1 MHLRFG
7 KRGLVLV
14 VLAVLEQSTDRQGN
28 LLLLVVDV
36 DDLSLDNLADLESVF
51 RLSDAVIRDLGDVD
65 QTVNA
70 RYDLSECAER
80 HELEDLNLSNR
91 ADVVLG
97 LEYVPRIVLLAL
109 VAEGDLLVLLVQT
122 DYEYLDLVA
131 NGNDLG
137 RVLDAA
143 PGQLGHAVY
152 AADVYKCAVG
162 GQGLDNTVVLVA
174 DLDGVP
180 DLLSSSLASLLL
192 DLTDRTNNAL
202 ALTVDLG
209 DIEGLLG
216 LYQRAHRLILRNAGL
231 RSRDEYA
238 NAVCSCNDTAA
249 VLLYD
254 GALNNGVLLV
264 CLLYGLPALEL
275 VYALL
280 GQGNSALAVVYADNN
295 SLDLVAN
302 VDVGCD
308 IVVRVIG
315 QLAQR
320 DIRSVLN
327 AQIDLYVVV
336 GNAYNGA
343 GYLFSII

>member
-1 MHLRFG
+1 MISDLR
-7 KRGLVLV
+7 
-14 VLAVLEQSTDRQGN
+14 N
-28 LLLLVVDV
+28 
-36 DDLSLDNLADLESVF
+36 
-51 RLSDAVIRDLGDVD
+51 VD
-65 QTVNA
+65 QAVNA

-91 ADVVLG
+91 TDVVLG

-109 VAEGDLLVLLVQT
+109 VAEGDLLVFLIQT
-122 DYEYLDLVA
+122 DNEYLYLVA
-131 NGNDLG
+131 NRNDLG

-143 PGQLGHAVY
+143 PRQLGDVNHAVH
-152 AADVYKCAVG
+152 AADVYECAVG
-162 GQGLDNTVVLVA
+162 SQGLNGAVVLVA

-216 LYQRAHRLILRNAGL
+216 LYQLAHRLILRYAGL
-231 RSRDEYA
+231 GCRDEYA
-238 NAVCSCNDTAA
+238 NAVCSCNNTAA
-249 VLLYD
+249 VLLND
-254 GALNNGVLLV
+254 NTLNNGVLLV
-264 CLLYGLPALEL
+264 SLLNGFPALQL
-275 VYALL
+275 INALL
-280 GQGNSALAVVYADNN
+280 GQSDGTLAVVYANNN

-302 VDVGCD
+302 VDVGSYV
-308 IVVRVIG
+308 IVRVVR
-315 QLAQR
+315 QLTQR

-327 AQIDLYVVV
+327 AQIYLYVVI
-336 GNAYNGA
+336 GNTYNGA

>member
-1 MHLRFG
+1 MISDLR
-7 KRGLVLV
+7 
-14 VLAVLEQSTDRQGN
+14 N
-28 LLLLVVDV
+28 
-36 DDLSLDNLADLESVF
+36 
-51 RLSDAVIRDLGDVD
+51 VD
-65 QTVNA
+65 QAVNA

-109 VAEGDLLVLLVQT
+109 VAEGDLLVFLIQT
-122 DYEYLDLVA
+122 DNEYLYLVA
-131 NGNDLG
+131 NRNDLG

-143 PGQLGHAVY
+143 PGQLGDVNHAVH
-152 AADVYKCAVG
+152 AADVYECAVG
-162 GQGLDNTVVLVA
+162 SQGLNGAVVLVA

-180 DLLSSSLASLLL
+180 DLLSSSLASLPL

-216 LYQRAHRLILRNAGL
+216 LNQLAHRLILRYAGL
-231 RSRDEYA
+231 GCRDEYA
-238 NAVCSCNDTAA
+238 NAVCSCNNTAA
-249 VLLYD
+249 VLLND
-254 GALNNGVLLV
+254 NTLNNGVLLV
-264 CLLYGLPALEL
+264 SLLNGLPALQL
-275 VYALL
+275 INALL
-280 GQGNSALAVVYADNN
+280 GQSDGALAVVYANNN

-302 VDVGCD
+302 VDVGSYV
-308 IVVRVIG
+308 VVRVVR
-315 QLAQR
+315 QLTQR

-327 AQIDLYVVV
+327 AQIYLYVVI
-336 GNAYNGA
+336 GNTYNGA

>member
-1 MHLRFG
+1 MISDLR
-7 KRGLVLV
+7 
-14 VLAVLEQSTDRQGN
+14 N
-28 LLLLVVDV
+28 
-36 DDLSLDNLADLESVF
+36 
-51 RLSDAVIRDLGDVD
+51 VD
-65 QTVNA
+65 QAVNA

-109 VAEGDLLVLLVQT
+109 VAEGDLLVFLIQT
-122 DYEYLDLVA
+122 DNEYLYLVA
-131 NGNDLG
+131 NRNDLG

-143 PGQLGHAVY
+143 PGQLGDVNHAVY
-152 AADVYKCAVG
+152 AADVYECAVG
-162 GQGLDNTVVLVA
+162 SQGLNGAVVLVA

-180 DLLSSSLASLLL
+180 DLLSSSLASLSL

-216 LYQRAHRLILRNAGL
+216 LNQLAHRLILRYAGL
-231 RSRDEYA
+231 GCRDEYA
-238 NAVCSCNDTAA
+238 NAVCSCNNTAA
-249 VLLYD
+249 VLLND
-254 GALNNGVLLV
+254 NTLNNGVLLV
-264 CLLYGLPALEL
+264 SLLNGLPALQL
-275 VYALL
+275 INALL
-280 GQGNSALAVVYADNN
+280 GQSDGTLAVVYANNN

-302 VDVGCD
+302 VDVGSYV
-308 IVVRVIG
+308 IVRVVR
-315 QLAQR
+315 QLTQR

-327 AQIDLYVVV
+327 AQIYLYVVI
-336 GNAYNGA
+336 GNTYNGA

>member
-1 MHLRFG
+1 MISDLR
-7 KRGLVLV
+7 
-14 VLAVLEQSTDRQGN
+14 N
-28 LLLLVVDV
+28 
-36 DDLSLDNLADLESVF
+36 
-51 RLSDAVIRDLGDVD
+51 VD
-65 QTVNA
+65 QAVNA

-109 VAEGDLLVLLVQT
+109 VAEGDLLVFLIQT
-122 DYEYLDLVA
+122 DNEYLYLVA
-131 NGNDLG
+131 NRNDLG

-143 PGQLGHAVY
+143 PGQLGDVNHAVY
-152 AADVYKCAVG
+152 AADVYECAVG
-162 GQGLDNTVVLVA
+162 SQGLNGAVVLVA

-216 LYQRAHRLILRNAGL
+216 LNQLAHRLILRYAGL
-231 RSRDEYA
+231 GCRDEYA
-238 NAVCSCNDTAA
+238 NAVCSCNNTAA
-249 VLLYD
+249 VLLND
-254 GALNNGVLLV
+254 NTLNNGVLLV
-264 CLLYGLPALEL
+264 SLLNGLPALQL
-275 VYALL
+275 INALL
-280 GQGNSALAVVYADNN
+280 GQSDGTLAVVYANNN

-302 VDVGCD
+302 VDVGSYV
-308 IVVRVIG
+308 IVRVVR
-315 QLAQR
+315 QLTQR

-327 AQIDLYVVV
+327 AQIYLYVVI
-336 GNAYNGA
+336 GNTYNGA

>member
-1 MHLRFG
+1 MISDLR
-7 KRGLVLV
+7 
-14 VLAVLEQSTDRQGN
+14 N
-28 LLLLVVDV
+28 
-36 DDLSLDNLADLESVF
+36 
-51 RLSDAVIRDLGDVD
+51 VD
-65 QTVNA
+65 QAVNA

-109 VAEGDLLVLLVQT
+109 VAEGDLLVFLIQT
-122 DYEYLDLVA
+122 DNEYLYLVA
-131 NGNDLG
+131 NRNDLG

-143 PGQLGHAVY
+143 PGQLGDVNHAVY
-152 AADVYKCAVG
+152 AADVYECAVG
-162 GQGLDNTVVLVA
+162 SQGLNGAVVLVA

-180 DLLSSSLASLLL
+180 DLLSSSLASLSL

-216 LYQRAHRLILRNAGL
+216 LNQLAHRLILRYAGL
-231 RSRDEYA
+231 GCRDEYA
-238 NAVCSCNDTAA
+238 NAVCSCNNTAA
-249 VLLYD
+249 VLLND
-254 GALNNGVLLV
+254 NTLNNGVLLV
-264 CLLYGLPALEL
+264 SLLNGLPTLQL
-275 VYALL
+275 INALL
-280 GQGNSALAVVYADNN
+280 GQSNGALAVVYANNN

-302 VDVGCD
+302 VDVGSYV
-308 IVVRVIG
+308 IVRVVR
-315 QLAQR
+315 QLTQR

-327 AQIDLYVVV
+327 AQIYLYVVI
-336 GNAYNGA
+336 GNTYNGA

>member
-1 MHLRFG
+1 M
-7 KRGLVLV
+7 
-14 VLAVLEQSTDRQGN
+14 
-28 LLLLVVDV
+28 
-36 DDLSLDNLADLESVF
+36 
-51 RLSDAVIRDLGDVD
+51 D
-65 QTVNA
+65 QAVNA

-109 VAEGDLLVLLVQT
+109 VAERDLLVFLIQT
-122 DYEYLDLVA
+122 DNEYLYLVA
-131 NGNDLG
+131 NRNDLG

-143 PGQLGHAVY
+143 PGQLGDVNHAVH
-152 AADVYKCAVG
+152 AADVYECAVG
-162 GQGLDNTVVLVA
+162 SQGLNGAVVLVA

-180 DLLSSSLASLLL
+180 DLLSSSLASLPL

-216 LYQRAHRLILRNAGL
+216 LNQLAHRLILRYAGL
-231 RSRDEYA
+231 GCRDEYA
-238 NAVCSCNDTAA
+238 NAVCSCNNTAA
-249 VLLYD
+249 VLLND
-254 GALNNGVLLV
+254 NTLNNGVLLV
-264 CLLYGLPALEL
+264 SLLNGLPALEL
-275 VYALL
+275 INALL
-280 GQGNSALAVVYADNN
+280 GQSDGALAVVYANNN

-302 VDVGCD
+302 VDVGSYV
-308 IVVRVIG
+308 IVRVVR
-315 QLAQR
+315 QLTQR

-327 AQIDLYVVV
+327 AQIYLYVVI
-336 GNAYNGA
+336 GNTYNGA

>member
-1 MHLRFG
+1 M
-7 KRGLVLV
+7 
-14 VLAVLEQSTDRQGN
+14 
-28 LLLLVVDV
+28 
-36 DDLSLDNLADLESVF
+36 
-51 RLSDAVIRDLGDVD
+51 D
-65 QTVNA
+65 QAVNA

-109 VAEGDLLVLLVQT
+109 VAEGDLLVFLIQT
-122 DYEYLDLVA
+122 DNEYLYLVA
-131 NGNDLG
+131 NRNDLG

-143 PGQLGHAVY
+143 PGQLGDVNHAVH
-152 AADVYKCAVG
+152 AADVYECAVG
-162 GQGLDNTVVLVA
+162 SQGLNGAVVLVA

-180 DLLSSSLASLLL
+180 DLLSSSLASLSL

-216 LYQRAHRLILRNAGL
+216 LNQLAHRLILRYAGL
-231 RSRDEYA
+231 GCRDEYA
-238 NAVCSCNDTAA
+238 NAVCSCNNTAA
-249 VLLYD
+249 VLLND
-254 GALNNGVLLV
+254 NTLNNGVLLV
-264 CLLYGLPALEL
+264 SLLNGLPALQL
-275 VYALL
+275 INALL
-280 GQGNSALAVVYADNN
+280 GQSDGALAVVYANNN

-302 VDVGCD
+302 VDVGSYV
-308 IVVRVIG
+308 IVRVVR
-315 QLAQR
+315 QLTQR

-327 AQIDLYVVV
+327 AQIYLYVVI
-336 GNAYNGA
+336 GNTYNGA

>member
-1 MHLRFG
+1 MISDLR
-7 KRGLVLV
+7 
-14 VLAVLEQSTDRQGN
+14 N
-28 LLLLVVDV
+28 
-36 DDLSLDNLADLESVF
+36 
-51 RLSDAVIRDLGDVD
+51 VD
-65 QTVNA
+65 QAVNA

-109 VAEGDLLVLLVQT
+109 VAEGDLLVFLIQT
-122 DYEYLDLVA
+122 DNEYLYLVA
-131 NGNDLG
+131 NRNDLG

-143 PGQLGHAVY
+143 PGQLGDVNHAVY
-152 AADVYKCAVG
+152 AADVYECAVG
-162 GQGLDNTVVLVA
+162 SQGLNGAVVLVA
-174 DLDGVP
+174 DFDGVP

-216 LYQRAHRLILRNAGL
+216 LNQLAHRLILRYAGL
-231 RSRDEYA
+231 GCRDEYA
-238 NAVCSCNDTAA
+238 NAVCSCNNAAA
-249 VLLYD
+249 VLLND
-254 GALNNGVLLV
+254 NTLNNGVLLV
-264 CLLYGLPALEL
+264 SLLNGLPALQL
-275 VYALL
+275 INALL
-280 GQGNSALAVVYADNN
+280 GQSDGTLAVVYANNN

-302 VDVGCD
+302 VDVGSYV
-308 IVVRVIG
+308 IVRVVR
-315 QLAQR
+315 QLTQR

-327 AQIDLYVVV
+327 AQIYLYVVI
-336 GNAYNGA
+336 GNTYNGA

>member
-1 MHLRFG
+1 MISNLR
-7 KRGLVLV
+7 
-14 VLAVLEQSTDRQGN
+14 N
-28 LLLLVVDV
+28 
-36 DDLSLDNLADLESVF
+36 
-51 RLSDAVIRDLGDVD
+51 VD
-65 QTVNA
+65 QAVNA

-109 VAEGDLLVLLVQT
+109 VAEGDLLVFLIQT
-122 DYEYLDLVA
+122 DNEYLYLVA
-131 NGNDLG
+131 NRNDLG

-143 PGQLGHAVY
+143 PGQLGDVNHAVH
-152 AADVYKCAVG
+152 AADVYECAVG
-162 GQGLDNTVVLVA
+162 SQGLNGAVVLVA

-216 LYQRAHRLILRNAGL
+216 LNQLAHRLILRYAGL
-231 RSRDEYA
+231 GCRDEYA
-238 NAVCSCNDTAA
+238 NAVCSCNNTAA
-249 VLLYD
+249 VLLND
-254 GALNNGVLLV
+254 NTLNNGVLLV
-264 CLLYGLPALEL
+264 SLLNGLPALQL
-275 VYALL
+275 INALL
-280 GQGNSALAVVYADNN
+280 GQSDGTLAVVYANNN

-302 VDVGCD
+302 VDVGSYV
-308 IVVRVIG
+308 VVRVVR
-315 QLAQR
+315 QLTQR

-327 AQIDLYVVV
+327 AQIYLYVVI
-336 GNAYNGA
+336 GNTYNGA

>member
-1 MHLRFG
+1 MISDLR
-7 KRGLVLV
+7 
-14 VLAVLEQSTDRQGN
+14 N
-28 LLLLVVDV
+28 
-36 DDLSLDNLADLESVF
+36 
-51 RLSDAVIRDLGDVD
+51 VD
-65 QTVNA
+65 QAVNA

-109 VAEGDLLVLLVQT
+109 VAEGDLLVFLIQT
-122 DYEYLDLVA
+122 DNEYLYLVA
-131 NGNDLG
+131 NRNDLG

-143 PGQLGHAVY
+143 PGQLGDVNHAVY
-152 AADVYKCAVG
+152 AADVYECAVG
-162 GQGLDNTVVLVA
+162 SQGLNGAVVLVA

-180 DLLSSSLASLLL
+180 DLLSSSLASLSL

-216 LYQRAHRLILRNAGL
+216 LNQLAHRLILRYAGL
-231 RSRDEYA
+231 GCRDEYT
-238 NAVCSCNDTAA
+238 NAVCSCNNTAA
-249 VLLYD
+249 VLLND
-254 GALNNGVLLV
+254 NTLNNGVLLV
-264 CLLYGLPALEL
+264 SLLNGLPTLQL
-275 VYALL
+275 INALL
-280 GQGNSALAVVYADNN
+280 GQSNGALAVVYANNN

-302 VDVGCD
+302 VDVGSYV
-308 IVVRVIG
+308 IVRVVR
-315 QLAQR
+315 QLTQR

-327 AQIDLYVVV
+327 AQIYLYVVI
-336 GNAYNGA
+336 GNTYNGA

>member
-1 MHLRFG
+1 MISDLR
-7 KRGLVLV
+7 
-14 VLAVLEQSTDRQGN
+14 N
-28 LLLLVVDV
+28 
-36 DDLSLDNLADLESVF
+36 
-51 RLSDAVIRDLGDVD
+51 VD
-65 QTVNA
+65 QAVNA

-109 VAEGDLLVLLVQT
+109 VAEGDLLVFLIQT
-122 DYEYLDLVA
+122 DNEYLYLVA
-131 NGNDLG
+131 NRNDLG

-143 PGQLGHAVY
+143 PGQLGDVNHAVH
-152 AADVYKCAVG
+152 AADVYECAVG
-162 GQGLDNTVVLVA
+162 SQGLNGAVVLVA

-216 LYQRAHRLILRNAGL
+216 LNQLAHRLILRYAGL
-231 RSRDEYA
+231 GCRDEYA
-238 NAVCSCNDTAA
+238 NAVCSCNNTAA
-249 VLLYD
+249 VLLND
-254 GALNNGVLLV
+254 NTLNNGVLLV
-264 CLLYGLPALEL
+264 SLLNGLPALQL
-275 VYALL
+275 INALL
-280 GQGNSALAVVYADNN
+280 GQSDGALAVVYANNN

-302 VDVGCD
+302 VDVGSYV
-308 IVVRVIG
+308 IVRVVR
-315 QLAQR
+315 QLTQR

-327 AQIDLYVVV
+327 AQIYLYVVI
-336 GNAYNGA
+336 GNTYNGA

>member
-1 MHLRFG
+1 MISDLR
-7 KRGLVLV
+7 
-14 VLAVLEQSTDRQGN
+14 N
-28 LLLLVVDV
+28 
-36 DDLSLDNLADLESVF
+36 
-51 RLSDAVIRDLGDVD
+51 VD
-65 QTVNA
+65 QAVNA
-70 RYDLSECAER
+70 RYDLSECTER

-109 VAEGDLLVLLVQT
+109 VAEGDLLVFLIQT
-122 DYEYLDLVA
+122 DNEYLYLVA
-131 NGNDLG
+131 NRNDLG

-143 PGQLGHAVY
+143 PGQLGDVNHAVH
-152 AADVYKCAVG
+152 AADVYECAVG
-162 GQGLDNTVVLVA
+162 SQGLNGAVVLVA

-216 LYQRAHRLILRNAGL
+216 LNQLAHRLILRYAGL
-231 RSRDEYA
+231 GCRDEYA
-238 NAVCSCNDTAA
+238 YAECSCYNAAA
-249 VLLYD
+249 VLLND
-254 GALNNGVLLV
+254 GALNRSMLLV
-264 CLLYGLPALEL
+264 SLLNGLPALQL
-275 VYALL
+275 INALL
-280 GQGNSALAVVYADNN
+280 GQSDGALAVVYANNN

-302 VDVGCD
+302 VDVGSYV
-308 IVVRVIG
+308 VVRVVR
-315 QLAQR
+315 QLTQR

-327 AQIDLYVVV
+327 AQIYLYVVI
-336 GNAYNGA
+336 GNTYNGA

>member
-1 MHLRFG
+1 MYG
-7 KRGLVLV
+7 ITEGLVLF
-14 VLAVLEQSTDRQGN
+14 VLEQSTDGQRY

-36 DDLSLDNLADLESVF
+36 DDLSLDNLANLQLVL
-51 RLSDAVIRDLGDVD
+51 RLCDAVISDLRNVD
-65 QTVNA
+65 QAVNA

-91 ADVVLG
+91 TDVVLG

-109 VAEGDLLVLLVQT
+109 VAEGDLLVFLIQT
-122 DYEYLDLVA
+122 DNEYLYLVA
-131 NGNDLG
+131 NRNDLG

-143 PGQLGHAVY
+143 PGQLGDVNHAVY
-152 AADVYKCAVG
+152 AADVYECAVG
-162 GQGLDNTVVLVA
+162 SQGLNGAVVLVA

-180 DLLSSSLASLLL
+180 DLLSSSLASLSL

-216 LYQRAHRLILRNAGL
+216 LNQLAHRLILRYAGL
-231 RSRDEYA
+231 GCRDEYA
-238 NAVCSCNDTAA
+238 NAVCSCNNTAA
-249 VLLYD
+249 VLLND
-254 GALNNGVLLV
+254 NTLNNGVLLV
-264 CLLYGLPALEL
+264 SLLNGLPALQL
-275 VYALL
+275 INALL
-280 GQGNSALAVVYADNN
+280 GQSDGALAVVYANNN

-302 VDVGCD
+302 VDVGSYV
-308 IVVRVIG
+308 IVRVVR
-315 QLAQR
+315 QLTQR

-327 AQIDLYVVV
+327 AQIYLYVVI
-336 GNAYNGA
+336 GNTYNGA

>member
-1 MHLRFG
+1 M
-7 KRGLVLV
+7 
-14 VLAVLEQSTDRQGN
+14 
-28 LLLLVVDV
+28 
-36 DDLSLDNLADLESVF
+36 
-51 RLSDAVIRDLGDVD
+51 D
-65 QTVNA
+65 QAVNA

-109 VAEGDLLVLLVQT
+109 VAEGDLLVFLIQT
-122 DYEYLDLVA
+122 DNEYLYLVA
-131 NGNDLG
+131 NRNDLG

-143 PGQLGHAVY
+143 PGQLGDVNHAVY
-152 AADVYKCAVG
+152 AADVYECAVG
-162 GQGLDNTVVLVA
+162 SQGLNGAVVLVA

-180 DLLSSSLASLLL
+180 DLLSSSLASLPL

-216 LYQRAHRLILRNAGL
+216 LNQLAHRLILRYAGL
-231 RSRDEYA
+231 GCRDEYA
-238 NAVCSCNDTAA
+238 NAVCSCNNTAA
-249 VLLYD
+249 VLLND
-254 GALNNGVLLV
+254 NTLNNGVLLV
-264 CLLYGLPALEL
+264 SLLNGLPALQL
-275 VYALL
+275 INALL
-280 GQGNSALAVVYADNN
+280 GQSDGTLAVVYANNN

-302 VDVGCD
+302 VDVGSYV
-308 IVVRVIG
+308 IVRVVR
-315 QLAQR
+315 QLTQR

-327 AQIDLYVVV
+327 AQIYLYVVI
-336 GNAYNGA
+336 GNTYNGA

>member
-1 MHLRFG
+1 MISDLR
-7 KRGLVLV
+7 
-14 VLAVLEQSTDRQGN
+14 N
-28 LLLLVVDV
+28 
-36 DDLSLDNLADLESVF
+36 
-51 RLSDAVIRDLGDVD
+51 VD
-65 QTVNA
+65 QAVNA

-109 VAEGDLLVLLVQT
+109 VAEGDLLVFLIQT
-122 DYEYLDLVA
+122 DNEYLYLVA
-131 NGNDLG
+131 NRNDLG

-143 PGQLGHAVY
+143 PGQLGDVNHAVY
-152 AADVYKCAVG
+152 AADVYECAVG
-162 GQGLDNTVVLVA
+162 SQGLNGAVVLVA

-180 DLLSSSLASLLL
+180 DLLSSSLASLSL

-216 LYQRAHRLILRNAGL
+216 LNQLAHRLILRYAGL
-231 RSRDEYA
+231 GCRDEYA
-238 NAVCSCNDTAA
+238 NAVCSCNNTAA
-249 VLLYD
+249 VLLND
-254 GALNNGVLLV
+254 NTLNNGVLLV
-264 CLLYGLPALEL
+264 SLLNGLPALQL
-275 VYALL
+275 INALL
-280 GQGNSALAVVYADNN
+280 GQSDGALAVVYANNN

-302 VDVGCD
+302 VDVGSYV
-308 IVVRVIG
+308 IVRVVR
-315 QLAQR
+315 QLTQW

-327 AQIDLYVVV
+327 AQIYLYVVI
-336 GNAYNGA
+336 GNTYNGA